1 VNPAN
6 TRRRF
11 NTSNPRCRVQTSTT
25 PRGPS
30 RKSPIHKDRSAT
42 HYWPMTGT
50 LKPDPH
56 RRHLQTQKFNID
68 AGLRGPEQVQ
78 PYFCRATP
86 YRLAQS
92 RPGSTLLPFPATHH
106 TPHRSGGTSVAV
118 RYTPITQPHR
128 SECLLCIW
136 CQLIMTPF
144 SCYVDLV
151 SQIQSLYLTRLI
163 VYSFMLEGSSIPLST
178 STISFYCNF

>member
-1 VNPAN
+1 M
-6 TRRRF
+6 
-11 NTSNPRCRVQTSTT
+11 T

-30 RKSPIHKDRSAT
+30 RKSPIYKDRSAT

-56 RRHLQTQKFNID
+56 RRHLQTQKFNIT

-78 PYFCRATP
+78 PYFRPATP
-86 YRLAQS
+86 YRLAQA

-106 TPHRSGGTSVAV
+106 TPHRYGGTPVAV

-136 CQLIMTPF
+136 CQLMLISF

-151 SQIQSLYLTRLI
+151 SQIQSLQLI
-163 VYSFMLEGSSIPLST
+163 RPTVYSFMLEGSSTTLNT
-178 STISFYCNF
+178 STVYSYRVT